1 MTQLIQK
8 TFHASSLE
16 EIDKLVNDFGK
27 KYEIRATHDHVGYDA
42 NGNPVCYDY
51 VVFYVPEEQ
60 QKKEEKEGEEM
71 DCPGCGVKIKKH
83 FKFHIKC
90 GWEKK

>member
-1 MTQLIQK
+1 MTKLIQK
-8 TFHASSLE
+8 TFHATSLE
-16 EIDKLVNDFGK
+16 EIDRLINDFGN
-27 KYEIRATHDHVGYDA
+27 KYDIRATHDHVGYDA
-42 NGNPVCYDY
+42 NGKPVSYDY

-60 QKKEEKEGEEM
+60 QKKDEDEEM